1 MAKTRKHTTL
11 PLTARYGCICGWA
24 GTLAECLGEFCPRCK
39 RHVYI
44 LAPCPKC
51 HTAKHV
57 QVIGHRL
64 FRCHQ
69 CDTPAFDDDPDE
81 GGDYSSRSPSARLE
95 REERWREEQ
104 ARRRAE
110 RAIGQRRYSP

>member
-1 MAKTRKHTTL
+1 MTKTRKHTT
-11 PLTARYGCICGWA
+11 PAPTARYGCICGWS
-24 GTLAECLGEFCPRCK
+24 GTLTECTNHPDSACPRCK
-39 RHVYI
+39 RHVHK

-64 FRCHQ
+64 YRCHQ
-69 CDTPAFDDDPDE
+69 CDTPAFDDDQDE
-81 GGDYSSRSPSARLE
+81 GGDYSDRNPSARLE

-110 RAIGQRRYSP
+110 QSRRWR